1 MDCIVRGVAM
11 SWTQLRDFHFEVIF
25 LVIFYIVE
33 GILLIKKQ
41 TAQE

>member
-1 MDCIVRGVAM
+1 M
-11 SWTQLRDFHFEVIF
+11 TFTYFEVIF